1 MFRHF
6 VESGIYHLASHRT
19 LHVRDFLRT
28 FVDEEHEEDDVG
40 IVLRNGAGYHFEKRG
55 FARLGRRND
64 DPALPLADGRHDVY
78 APRGVIARTGRHFHA
93 QSFVGIDRDQI
104 VEVRTFTQLGVVHS
118 VDGDDVHDRGGFAL
132 LQSLAHGS
140 YFVALAQSVLLD
152 LHAGH
157 IGVHLIAFAVAHS
170 QEAVSVGID
179 FEETF
184 AHLVRLAAA
193 LVVVES
199 GSLFGFVPSGVVPAV
214 SVAARSGLF
223 GRLRGLGSLRRKLGR
238 LLGPAAPRRFR
249 RFHLAG
255 GYFQYQIDKFRLVF
269 LRRRRNAHLFS
280 YVADRKD
287 AYGLKHL
294 LGVS

>member
-1 MFRHF
+1 MFGHF
-6 VESGIYHLASHRT
+6 VESGIYHLAPDRT

-40 IVLRNGAGYHFEKRG
+40 IVLRNGAGDHFEERG

-78 APRGVIARTGRHFHA
+78 APCGVIARTGRHFHA
-93 QSFVGIDRDQI
+93 QSFVGIDRDEI

-118 VDGDDVHDRGGFAL
+118 VDGYDVHYRGGFAL
-132 LQSLAHGS
+132 LQRLAHGA
-140 YFVALAQSVLLD
+140 YLVALAQSVLLD

-157 IGVHLIAFAVAHS
+157 IRVHLVAFAVAHS
-170 QEAVSVGID
+170 QEAVAVGID

-193 LVVVES
+193 LVVVQTCR
-199 GSLFGFVPSGVVPAV
+199 LLVFVPASAVPAEPV
-214 SVAARSGLF
+214 TAGFGLF

-255 GYFQYQIDKFRLVF
+255 RDFQYQIDKFRLVF
-269 LRRRRNAHLFS
+269 LRRRRNSHLFS